1 MKTAWQIQMD
11 FRRAMNAVRKLRSI
25 ASSMDNNASNL
36 GNTMGSINRCWDG
49 ENSEAYLA
57 KGRKVQN
64 NISTTANGIRRV
76 AAAIE
81 EIAIRTRNAE
91 MAAIRVADD

>member
-11 FRRAMNAVRKLRSI
+11 FKKAMAAAAKLRGI
-25 ASSMDNNASNL
+25 ANSMDNNAGAL
-36 GNTMGSINRCWDG
+36 GSTLGSIDSSWDG

-64 NISTTANGIRRV
+64 NISTTAAGIRRV
-76 AAAIE
+76 AEAIE
-81 EIAIRTRNAE
+81 EIAIRMRDAE
-91 MAAIRVADD
+91 MAAITIAKD